1 MIKEVLIAIVLSNI
15 IVVIYCGIM
24 ALTIF
29 MSINKL
35 HKKIDQLMALI
46 TLNKE
51 MPKEVKETTLIHEWL
66 HAVLDCIGCGDYTN
80 DEKLVCGLQNELYRA
95 GFRVKKI

>member
-15 IVVIYCGIM
+15 VVVIYCGIM

-35 HKKIDQLMALI
+35 HKKIDQLKNADVPKSSRQLLEEAKEYARDTLMLSEEDPTFQIMVDTYI
-46 TLNKE
+46 TAYNK
-51 MPKEVKETTLIHEWL
+51 
-66 HAVLDCIGCGDYTN
+66 D
-80 DEKLVCGLQNELYRA
+80 R
-95 GFRVKKI
+95 